1 MSLIGIG
8 NIKKATK
15 KILNSQRISRP
26 DIKSIHQDEETK
38 TAALINETFQ
48 EQQDEGQLSVDVYQ
62 TENNI
67 VVIAPVGGIKLE
79 DLHVSVTDDVVCI
92 KGKRNKITNVPDEK
106 YLTQECFW
114 GEFSR
119 SIILPPSTDKT
130 KIKASF
136 KDGVLKIEIPKTDD
150 LRTKV
155 VKISEK

>member
-8 NIKKATK
+8 DIKKATK

-26 DIKSIHQDEETK
+26 DIKSTEQDEETE
-38 TAALINETFQ
+38 TAALISETFQ
-48 EQQDEGQLSVDVYQ
+48 DQEDEGQLSVDVYQ
-62 TENNI
+62 TENSI
-67 VVIAPVGGIKLE
+67 VVIAPVAGVKLE

-92 KGKRNKITNVPDEK
+92 QGKRNKVTTISDEK

-119 SIILPPSTDKT
+119 SIVLPQTTDKA

-136 KDGVLKIEIPKTDD
+136 KDGVLKVIVPKTED

-155 VKISEK
+155 VRIQG